1 MLVYSSMSARR
12 FPETPVFYRDL
23 GKSFPTAVRGEGV
36 YLYDNSGKRY
46 LDACGGALVVSLG
59 HGRKDLARA
68 IAWQAERAAY
78 VHGTQ
83 FTTDAIEE
91 WAEGLSRLLPTE
103 LSKLYLVPGGSEA
116 TETAI
121 KLARQYHLAR
131 GRDSKYLAIAVSP
144 SYHGGTLGALSVT
157 GRESLRKPYLP
168 LLANHHHAPAPYCYR
183 CALGKSYPDC
193 GVACADALSD
203 LIRDLGPDTVSAFFI
218 ESVGGAAT
226 GAAVPPPDYLPRV
239 REICDRN
246 DILLVADEVLVGYGR
261 TGTFLA
267 LEPSGVVP
275 DILLLGKGLT
285 SGVVPGGAVAVRET
299 IARTLKDKLGSFTHG
314 FTFSH
319 HPVVAAVA
327 REVLSIL
334 EREDLVARVARLERP
349 FFAALE
355 RLKRFDFVGDVR
367 GRGLLAGIE
376 LVRDK
381 KTKEPFPRSRK
392 LAEEAASRAF
402 AKGLIIYYGTGMA
415 NGVDGD
421 TVVLGPPFVI
431 EEGELED
438 VARLLEE
445 TFSELNP

>member
-1 MLVYSSMSARR
+1 M
-12 FPETPVFYRDL
+12 
-23 GKSFPTAVRGEGV
+23 PTAVRGEGV
-36 YLYDNSGKRY
+36 YLYDSAGKRY

-68 IAWQAERAAY
+68 MAEQAEKAAY

-91 WAEGLSRLLPTE
+91 WAERLARLLPE
-103 LSKLYLVPGGSEA
+103 GLSKLYLVPGGSEA

-121 KLARQYHLAR
+121 KLARQYHIAT
-131 GRDSKYLAIAVSP
+131 GKDSKYRAIAVRP

-168 LLANHHHAPAPYCYR
+168 LLSNHHHAPAPYCYR
-183 CALGKSYPDC
+183 CPLGKAYPEC

-203 LIRDLGPDTVSAFFI
+203 LIQELGPDTVSAFFF

-226 GAAVPPPDYLPRV
+226 GANVPPPDYLPRI
-239 REICDRN
+239 REICDRH
-246 DILLVADEVLVGYGR
+246 DVLLVLDEVLVGYGR

-267 LEPSGVVP
+267 CGPSGAVP
-275 DILLLGKGLT
+275 DILLLGKGIT
-285 SGVVPGGAVAVRET
+285 SGAVPGGAVAVRES
-299 IARTLKDKLGSFTHG
+299 IARTLKDNLGSFTHG

-334 EREDLVARVARLERP
+334 EKEDLVARVARLEKP

-355 RLKRFDFVGDVR
+355 RLKRFDFVGDIR

-376 LVRDK
+376 LVRDR
-381 KTKEPFPRSRK
+381 KTKDPFPRSRK
-392 LAEEAASRAF
+392 LVEEAASRAF

-431 EEGELED
+431 DEAQLQEL
-438 VARLLEE
+438 ASLLEE

>member
-1 MLVYSSMSARR
+1 MTTRR
-12 FPETPVFYRDL
+12 FPETSVFYRDL
-23 GKSFPTAVRGEGV
+23 GKLFPTALRGEGI
-36 YLYDNSGKRY
+36 YLFDSSGKRY

-59 HGRKDLARA
+59 HGRKDVARA
-68 IAWQAERAAY
+68 MAEQAEKVAY
-78 VHGTQ
+78 VHGTH

-91 WAEGLSRLLPTE
+91 WAEGLARLLPRE

-131 GRDSKYLAIAVSP
+131 GKDSKFRALAVSP

-157 GRESLRKPYLP
+157 GREALRKPYLP
-168 LLANHHHAPAPYCYR
+168 LLSNHHHAPAPYCYR
-183 CALGKSYPDC
+183 CPLEKSHPDC
-193 GVACADALSD
+193 GVACADALER
-203 LIRDLGPDTVSAFFI
+203 LFKEVGPETVSAFFI

-226 GAAVPPPDYLPRV
+226 GANVPPSDYLPRV
-239 REICDRN
+239 REICDRH
-246 DILLVADEVLVGYGR
+246 DVLLVVDEVLVGYGR

-267 LEPSGVVP
+267 CGPSGVVP
-275 DILLLGKGLT
+275 DILLLGKGIT
-285 SGVVPGGAVAVRET
+285 SGAVPGGAVAIREG
-299 IARTLKDKLGSFTHG
+299 IARTLKEKLGSFTHG
-314 FTFSH
+314 YTFSH

-334 EREDLVARVARLERP
+334 EREDLVARVARLELP

-367 GRGLLAGIE
+367 GRGLLAGVE
-376 LVRDK
+376 LVRDR

-392 LAEEAASRAF
+392 LVEEVASRAF

-431 EEGELED
+431 EERELDD
-438 VARLLEE
+438 VVSLLEE
-445 TFSELNP
+445 TLSELKP

>member
-1 MLVYSSMSARR
+1 MPMRK

-23 GKSFPTAVRGEGV
+23 GKTFATAVRGEGI
-36 YLYDNSGKRY
+36 YLFDSSGKRY
-46 LDACGGALVVSLG
+46 IDACGGALVVSLG

-68 IAWQAERAAY
+68 MAEQAEKVAY

-91 WAEGLSRLLPTE
+91 WAEGLSRLLPKE

-116 TETAI
+116 TETAV
-121 KLARQYHLAR
+121 KLARQYHVAR
-131 GRDSKYLAIAVSP
+131 GKDSKYRALAVRP

-168 LLANHHHAPAPYCYR
+168 LLSNHHHASAPYCYR
-183 CALGKSYPDC
+183 CPLEKTYPDC
-193 GVACADALSD
+193 GLACAESLSS
-203 LIRDLGPDTVSAFFI
+203 LIEELGPDTVAAFFI
-218 ESVGGAAT
+218 EPVGGAAT
-226 GAAVPPPDYLPRV
+226 GANVPPPDYLPRV
-239 REICDRN
+239 RDICDRF
-246 DILLVADEVLVGYGR
+246 DVLLVADEVLVGYGR

-267 LEPSGVVP
+267 CEPSGVVP
-275 DILLLGKGLT
+275 DILLLGKGIT
-285 SGVVPGGAVAVRET
+285 SGAVPGGAVAIRED
-299 IARTLKDKLGSFTHG
+299 IARALKDKLGGFTHG

-327 REVLSIL
+327 REVLAIL
-334 EREDLVARVARLERP
+334 QKEDLVSRVARLERP
-349 FFAALE
+349 FLAALE

-392 LAEEAASRAF
+392 LVEEVASRAF
-402 AKGLIIYYGTGMA
+402 SKGLILYYGTGMA

-421 TVVLGPPFVI
+421 TVLLGPPFVI
-431 EEGELED
+431 EERELDE
-438 VARLLEE
+438 VVGILEE

>member
-1 MLVYSSMSARR
+1 MSSRR

-23 GKSFPTAVRGEGV
+23 GKVFPTAVRGEGV
-36 YLYDNSGKRY
+36 YLYDSSGKRY

-68 IAWQAERAAY
+68 MAAQAENVAY

-91 WAEGLSRLLPTE
+91 WAEGLSGLLPRE

-121 KLARQYHLAR
+121 KLARQYHIAR
-131 GRDSKYLAIAVSP
+131 GRDSKYRALAARP

-168 LLANHHHAPAPYCYR
+168 LLSNRDHAPAPYCYR
-183 CALGKSYPDC
+183 CPLEKSYPDC

-203 LIRDLGPDTVSAFFI
+203 LIQDLGPDSVSAFFI

-239 REICDRN
+239 REICDRH
-246 DILLVADEVLVGYGR
+246 DVLLVVDEVLVGYGR

-267 LEPSGVVP
+267 CGPSGVVP
-275 DILLLGKGLT
+275 DILLLGKGIT
-285 SGVVPGGAVAVRET
+285 SGAVPGGAVAVREE
-299 IARTLKDKLGSFTHG
+299 IARTVQSKLGSFTHG

-334 EREDLVARVARLERP
+334 EKEDLVARVARLERP

-376 LVRDK
+376 LVRDR

-392 LAEEAASRAF
+392 LAEDVASRAF

-421 TVVLGPPFVI
+421 TLVLGPPFVI
-431 EEGELED
+431 DESQIED
-438 VARLLEE
+438 VAALLEE
-445 TFSELNP
+445 TLSELNP

>member
-1 MLVYSSMSARR
+1 MSARR

-23 GKSFPTAVRGEGV
+23 GKTFPTAVRGEGI
-36 YLYDNSGKRY
+36 YLYDSSGKRY

-68 IAWQAERAAY
+68 MAEQAEKVAY

-91 WAEGLSRLLPTE
+91 WAEGLSRLLPKE

-131 GRDSKYLAIAVSP
+131 GRDSKYRAIAVRP

-168 LLANHHHAPAPYCYR
+168 LLSNQHHAPAPYCYR
-183 CALGKSYPDC
+183 CPLEKSYPDC
-193 GVACADALSD
+193 GVACADALAD
-203 LIRDLGPDTVSAFFI
+203 LIRDLGPDTVAAFFI

-226 GAAVPPPDYLPRV
+226 GAAVPPSDYLPRV

-275 DILLLGKGLT
+275 DLLLLGKGIT
-285 SGVVPGGAVAVRET
+285 SGAVPGGAVAVRET

-334 EREDLVARVARLERP
+334 ERDELVARVARLERP

-355 RLKRFDFVGDVR
+355 RLKRFDFVGDIR

-381 KTKEPFPRSRK
+381 TTKEPFPRSRK
-392 LAEEAASRAF
+392 LAEEVASRAF
-402 AKGLIIYYGTGMA
+402 ARGLIIYYGTGMA

-421 TVVLGPPFVI
+421 TVILGPPFVI
-431 EEGELED
+431 EERELD
-438 VARLLEE
+438 DIARLLEE
-445 TFSELNP
+445 TFSELNS

>member
-1 MLVYSSMSARR
+1 MRERR
-12 FPETPVFYRDL
+12 FPDSPVFYRDL
-23 GKSFPTAVRGEGV
+23 GKSMPTAVRGEGV
-36 YLYDNSGKRY
+36 YLYDSAGKRY

-59 HGRKDLARA
+59 HGRKGLALA
-68 IAWQAERAAY
+68 MAEQAEKAAY

-91 WAEGLSRLLPTE
+91 WAEKLARLLPPE

-121 KLARQYHLAR
+121 KLARQYHIAR
-131 GRDSKYLAIAVSP
+131 GKDSKYRAIAVHP

-157 GRESLRKPYLP
+157 GRASLRKPYLP
-168 LLANHHHAPAPYCYR
+168 LLSSHPHAPAPYCYR
-183 CALGKSYPDC
+183 CPVGKTYPEC

-203 LIRDLGPDTVSAFFI
+203 LIAELGPDTVSAFFF

-226 GAAVPPPDYLPRV
+226 GANVPPADYLPRI
-239 REICDRN
+239 REVCDRH
-246 DILLVADEVLVGYGR
+246 DVLLVLDEVLCGYGR

-267 LEPSGVVP
+267 CGPSGVVP
-275 DILLLGKGLT
+275 DILLLGKGIT
-285 SGVVPGGAVAVRET
+285 SGAVPGGAVAIRES
-299 IARTLKDKLGSFTHG
+299 IARTLKEKLGSFTHG

-327 REVLSIL
+327 REVLEIL
-334 EREDLVARVARLERP
+334 EKEDLIARVARLEKP
-349 FFAALE
+349 FLAALE
-355 RLKRFDFVGDVR
+355 KLKRFDFVGDIR

-376 LVRDK
+376 LVRDR
-381 KTKEPFPRSRK
+381 KTKEAFPRSRK
-392 LAEEAASRAF
+392 LVEEAASRAF

-421 TVVLGPPFVI
+421 TVLLGPPFVI
-431 EEGELED
+431 EEAQIQEM
-438 VARLLEE
+438 ASLLEE

>member
-1 MLVYSSMSARR
+1 MSQRR

-23 GKSFPTAVRGEGV
+23 GKVLPTAVRGEGV
-36 YLYDNSGKRY
+36 YLFDSSGKRY

-68 IAWQAERAAY
+68 MAEQAEKAAY

-83 FTTDAIEE
+83 FTTDAIED
-91 WAEGLSRLLPTE
+91 WAEGLTRLLPKE
-103 LSKLYLVPGGSEA
+103 LSKVYLVPGGSEA

-121 KLARQYHLAR
+121 KLARQYHLAK
-131 GRDSKYLAIAVSP
+131 GRESKYRAIAVRP

-168 LLANHHHAPAPYCYR
+168 LLSNHDHAPAPYCYR
-183 CALGKSYPDC
+183 CPLDKKHPEC
-193 GVACADALSD
+193 GVACADALSE
-203 LIRDLGPDTVSAFFI
+203 LIRSLGPDSISAFFI

-226 GAAVPPPDYLPRV
+226 GANVPPSDYLPRV

-267 LEPSGVVP
+267 LEPSGIVP
-275 DILLLGKGLT
+275 DLLLLGKGIT
-285 SGVVPGGAVAVRET
+285 SGALPGGAVAILED
-299 IARTLKDKLGSFTHG
+299 IARTIKEKLGSFTHG

-327 REVLSIL
+327 REALSIL
-334 EREDLVARVARLERP
+334 EREDLVTRVARLEKP
-349 FFAALE
+349 FFASLE

-376 LVRDK
+376 LVRDR
-381 KTKEPFPRSRK
+381 KTKEAFPRARK
-392 LAEEAASRAF
+392 LAEDVASRAF

-421 TVVLGPPFVI
+421 TVVLGPPFVV
-431 EEGELED
+431 EERELED
-438 VARLLEE
+438 IARILEE

>member
-1 MLVYSSMSARR
+1 MPSRR

-23 GKSFPTAVRGEGV
+23 GKVLPTAVRGQGV
-36 YLYDNSGKRY
+36 YLHDSEGKRY

-68 IAWQAERAAY
+68 MAEQAESVAY

-91 WAEGLSRLLPTE
+91 WALGLTRLLPKE

-121 KLARQYHLAR
+121 KLARQYHIAR
-131 GRDSKYLAIAVSP
+131 GRDTKYRAIAVRP

-157 GRESLRKPYLP
+157 GREALRKPYLP
-168 LLANHHHAPAPYCYR
+168 LLSNEHHAPAPTCYR
-183 CALGKSYPDC
+183 CPLGKSRSDC
-193 GVACADALSD
+193 GIACADALSD
-203 LIRDLGPDTVSAFFI
+203 LIEEIGPPTVSAFFI
-218 ESVGGAAT
+218 ESIGGAAT
-226 GAAVPPPDYLPRV
+226 GANVPPPEYLPRV
-239 REICDRN
+239 REICDRH
-246 DILLVADEVLVGYGR
+246 DVLLVVDEVLVGYGR

-267 LEPSGVVP
+267 CEPSGIVP
-275 DILLLGKGLT
+275 DILLLGKGIT
-285 SGVVPGGAVAVRET
+285 SGAVPGGAVAVKES
-299 IARTLKDKLGSFTHG
+299 IARTVKDELGSFTHG
-314 FTFSH
+314 YTFSH

-376 LVRDK
+376 LVRDRS
-381 KTKEPFPRSRK
+381 TKEPFPRSRK
-392 LAEEAASRAF
+392 IAEEVASRAF

-421 TVVLGPPFVI
+421 AVVLGPPFVI
-431 EEGELED
+431 EEHELEEI
-438 VARLLEE
+438 ASLLEE

>member
-1 MLVYSSMSARR
+1 
-12 FPETPVFYRDL
+12 VFYRDL
-23 GKSFPTAVRGEGV
+23 GKTFPTAVRGEGV
-36 YLYDNSGKRY
+36 YLFDSSGKRY

-68 IAWQAERAAY
+68 MAEQAENAAY

-91 WAEGLSRLLPTE
+91 WAEGLTRLLPKE

-121 KLARQYHLAR
+121 KLARQYHIAR
-131 GRDSKYLAIAVSP
+131 GRESKYRAIAVRP

-168 LLANHHHAPAPYCYR
+168 LLSNQHHAPAPYCYR

-193 GVACADALSD
+193 GVACAEALSD
-203 LIRDLGPDTVSAFFI
+203 LIRDVGPDTIAAFFI

-267 LEPSGVVP
+267 LEPSGIVP
-275 DILLLGKGLT
+275 DLLLLGKGIT
-285 SGVVPGGAVAVRET
+285 SGAVPGGAVAIRES
-299 IARTLKDKLGSFTHG
+299 IAQTLKDKLGSFTHG

-327 REVLSIL
+327 REVLAIL
-334 EREDLVARVARLERP
+334 EREDLVARVARLEKP

-376 LVRDK
+376 LVRDR
-381 KTKEPFPRSRK
+381 KTKEPFSRSRK
-392 LAEEAASRAF
+392 LVEEVASRAF
-402 AKGLIIYYGTGMA
+402 SKGLIIYYGTGMA

-431 EEGELED
+431 EERELED

-445 TFSELNP
+445 TFSELNL

>member
-1 MLVYSSMSARR
+1 MPERR
-12 FPETPVFYRDL
+12 FPETSVFYRDL
-23 GKSFPTAVRGEGV
+23 GKVFPTAVRGEGI
-36 YLYDNSGKRY
+36 YLFDSSGKRY

-68 IAWQAERAAY
+68 MAAQAEKVAY

-83 FTTDAIEE
+83 FTTDALEE
-91 WAEGLSRLLPTE
+91 WAEGLARLLPRE

-131 GRDSKYLAIAVSP
+131 GKDSKFRTLAVSP

-157 GRESLRKPYLP
+157 GREALRKPYLP
-168 LLANHHHAPAPYCYR
+168 LLSNHHHAPAPYCYR
-183 CALGKSYPDC
+183 CPLEKSHPDC
-193 GVACADALSD
+193 GIACADALD
-203 LIRDLGPDTVSAFFI
+203 ALIREVGPETVSAFFI

-226 GAAVPPPDYLPRV
+226 GASVPPPDYLPRV
-239 REICDRN
+239 REICDRH
-246 DILLVADEVLVGYGR
+246 DVLLVVDEVLVGYGR

-267 LEPSGVVP
+267 CRPSGVVP
-275 DILLLGKGLT
+275 DILLLGKGIT
-285 SGVVPGGAVAVRET
+285 SGAVPGGAVAVREG
-299 IARTLKDKLGSFTHG
+299 IARTLKEKLGSFTHG

-367 GRGLLAGIE
+367 GRGLLAGVE
-376 LVRDK
+376 LVRDR

-392 LAEEAASRAF
+392 LVEEVASRAF

-431 EEGELED
+431 EERELDD
-438 VARLLEE
+438 VASLLEE

>member
-1 MLVYSSMSARR
+1 MTARR

-23 GKSFPTAVRGEGV
+23 GKLFPTAVRGEGI
-36 YLYDNSGKRY
+36 YLFDSSGKRY

-68 IAWQAERAAY
+68 MAAQAGEVAY

-91 WAEGLSRLLPTE
+91 WAEGLARLLPE
-103 LSKLYLVPGGSEA
+103 GLSKLYLVPGGSEA

-121 KLARQYHLAR
+121 KLARQYHIAR
-131 GRDSKYLAIAVSP
+131 GQDSRYRTLAVRP

-157 GRESLRKPYLP
+157 GREALRKPYLP
-168 LLANHHHAPAPYCYR
+168 LLTNHHHAPAAYCYR
-183 CALGKSYPDC
+183 CPLEKSYPDC

-203 LIRDLGPDTVSAFFI
+203 LIDEVGPSTVSAFFV

-239 REICDRN
+239 REICDRHGV
-246 DILLVADEVLVGYGR
+246 LLVIDEVLVGYGR

-267 LEPSGVVP
+267 CQPSGIVP
-275 DILLLGKGLT
+275 DVLLLGKGIT
-285 SGVVPGGAVAVRET
+285 SGAVPGGAVAVREE
-299 IARTLKDKLGSFTHG
+299 IARTIKDKLGSFTHG

-334 EREDLVARVARLERP
+334 ESEDLVARVARLERP

-367 GRGLLAGIE
+367 GRGLLAGVE

-392 LAEEAASRAF
+392 LVEEVASRAF
-402 AKGLIIYYGTGMA
+402 GKGLIIYYGTGMA
-415 NGVDGD
+415 NGFDGD

-431 EEGELED
+431 EERELDD
-438 VARLLEE
+438 VASLLEE

>member
-1 MLVYSSMSARR
+1 MRR
-12 FPETPVFYRDL
+12 FPESPVFYRDL
-23 GKSFPTAVRGEGV
+23 GKTFPTAVRGEGV
-36 YLYDNSGKRY
+36 YLYDSSGKRY

-59 HGRKDLARA
+59 HGRKELALA
-68 IAWQAERAAY
+68 MAEQAENVAY

-83 FTTDAIEE
+83 FTTDAVEE
-91 WAEGLSRLLPTE
+91 WAEGLTRLLPKD

-121 KLARQYHLAR
+121 KLARQYHIAR
-131 GRDSKYLAIAVSP
+131 GRESKYRAIAVRP

-168 LLANHHHAPAPYCYR
+168 LLSNQHHAPAPYCYR
-183 CALGKSYPDC
+183 CPLGKSYPDC
-193 GVACADALSD
+193 GVACADAFSD
-203 LIRDLGPDTVSAFFI
+203 LIQELGPESVSCFFI

-239 REICDRN
+239 REICDRH
-246 DILLVADEVLVGYGR
+246 DVLLVADEVLVGYGR

-267 LEPSGVVP
+267 CGPSGVVP
-275 DILLLGKGLT
+275 DILLLGKGIT
-285 SGVVPGGAVAVRET
+285 SGAVPGGAVAVREE
-299 IARTLKDKLGSFTHG
+299 IARAVKEKLGSFTHG

-349 FFAALE
+349 FFAALD

-381 KTKEPFPRSRK
+381 KTKEPFPRPRK
-392 LAEEAASRAF
+392 LVEEVATRAF
-402 AKGLIIYYGTGMA
+402 QKGLIIYYGTGMA
-415 NGVDGD
+415 NGVEGD

-431 EEGELED
+431 DESQIAD
-438 VARLLEE
+438 VALLLEE
-445 TFSELNP
+445 TFSELKP

>member
-1 MLVYSSMSARR
+1 
-12 FPETPVFYRDL
+12 
-23 GKSFPTAVRGEGV
+23 
-36 YLYDNSGKRY
+36 
-46 LDACGGALVVSLG
+46 
-59 HGRKDLARA
+59 
-68 IAWQAERAAY
+68 
-78 VHGTQ
+78 
-83 FTTDAIEE
+83 
-91 WAEGLSRLLPTE
+91 
-103 LSKLYLVPGGSEA
+103 
-116 TETAI
+116 
-121 KLARQYHLAR
+121 
-131 GRDSKYLAIAVSP
+131 
-144 SYHGGTLGALSVT
+144 
-157 GRESLRKPYLP
+157 LRKPYLP
-168 LLANHHHAPAPYCYR
+168 LLSNQQHAPAPYCYR
-183 CALGKSYPDC
+183 CPLDKDHPEC

-203 LIRDLGPDTVSAFFI
+203 LIRDVGADTIAAFFI

-275 DILLLGKGLT
+275 DLLLLGKGIT
-285 SGVVPGGAVAVRET
+285 SGAVPGGAVAIRES
-299 IARTLKDKLGSFTHG
+299 IALTLKERLGSFTHG

-349 FFAALE
+349 FFAALD

-376 LVRDK
+376 LVRDRN
-381 KTKEPFPRSRK
+381 TKEPFPRSRK
-392 LAEEAASRAF
+392 LAEEVASRAF

-431 EEGELED
+431 EERELDEI
-438 VARLLEE
+438 ARLLDE
-445 TFSELNP
+445 TFSELKP

>member
-1 MLVYSSMSARR
+1 MPERR
-12 FPETPVFYRDL
+12 FPETAVFYRDL
-23 GKSFPTAVRGEGV
+23 GKAFPTVVRGEGV
-36 YLYDNSGKRY
+36 YLFDSQGKRY

-68 IAWQAERAAY
+68 MAEQAEKVAY

-83 FTTDAIEE
+83 FTTDALEE
-91 WAEGLSRLLPTE
+91 WAEGLARLLPRE

-131 GRDSKYLAIAVSP
+131 GKDSKFRTLAVSP

-157 GRESLRKPYLP
+157 GREALRKPYLP
-168 LLANHHHAPAPYCYR
+168 LLSNHHHAPAPYCYR
-183 CALGKSYPDC
+183 CPLEKSHPDC
-193 GVACADALSD
+193 GVACADALD
-203 LIRDLGPDTVSAFFI
+203 ALIQEVGPETVSAFFI

-226 GAAVPPPDYLPRV
+226 GASVPPPDYLPRV
-239 REICDRN
+239 REICDRH
-246 DILLVADEVLVGYGR
+246 DVLLVVDEVLVGYGR

-267 LEPSGVVP
+267 CGPSGVVP
-275 DILLLGKGLT
+275 DVLLLGKGIT
-285 SGVVPGGAVAVRET
+285 SGAVPGGAVAVRED
-299 IARTLKDKLGSFTHG
+299 IARTLKEKLGSFTHG

-327 REVLSIL
+327 REVLAIL
-334 EREDLVARVARLERP
+334 EREDLLARVARLERP

-367 GRGLLAGIE
+367 GRGLLAGVE

-392 LAEEAASRAF
+392 LVEEVASRAF

-431 EEGELED
+431 EERELDD
-438 VARLLEE
+438 VVSLLEE